1 MGKDSS
7 AIVGELITLFKQE
20 LQHCKLKTEET
31 LCILTDPRSNSDYAA
46 AFFGAAKELG
56 SNVFQITVPFF
67 TKKAKHVARAYSED
81 IIPPGGPLEAMKA
94 ADLVID
100 LSTVDWLYTNVHN
113 EVLRAGTRT
122 LMVGEPEDVL
132 RRLLP
137 HPDVKARC
145 LAGVEVLSKGRK
157 IRITTKAGTDLTF
170 DKTGRKG
177 MAQYGASDVPGR
189 WDHWPSGQVAC
200 APVEGT
206 AEGRLVINVGDIILR
221 LQRYVSEK
229 VVCTFENGRIV
240 KIEGGIDAFLLEEY
254 MKTWQDEKAYIPSHI
269 GWGAEHRAIW
279 YQLAA
284 KEPGGLMDAESFYGD
299 VLFGMGA
306 NHFIG
311 LGGMNVTSAHIDFCL
326 RECNMWVDDLQVLA
340 EGTIVPEELK

>member
-1 MGKDSS
+1 MSEGSS
-7 AIVGELITLFKQE
+7 NFAGELVTLFKQE
-20 LQHCKLKTEET
+20 LQHCKLKPEET

-56 SNVFQITVPFF
+56 ANVFQITIPFF
-67 TKKAKHVARAYSED
+67 TKEVKKVARGYSED

-229 VVCTFENGRIV
+229 VVCTFKNGRIV

-340 EGTIVPEELK
+340 EGTIVPEGLK